1 MDWSDRIGRRIKL
14 RDLHIVLAVAEAGS
28 MAKAS
33 QRLAISHPVVSK
45 TISDLEHTLA
55 VKLFDR
61 TSQGVELTAYGQ
73 ALLKCGVN
81 VFDEMRQGLKQI
93 EFLTDPTSGEL
104 AIGCPEIM
112 NAGIMSAISERLLQQ
127 HPRVQL
133 RVLHADTA
141 LMQFN
146 PLRERKVE
154 LMIGRLPDPFVEDDL
169 VSDPLLEEPFM
180 ALAGVNS
187 QWARRRRVELAEL
200 MEESWVL
207 PPPDSTP
214 GVVLAGLFSAS
225 GLKLPRPAVATL
237 SIQLTTTLIA
247 TGKFVG
253 ILPNSVARFSA
264 RRVGLKILPAKIPAT
279 HYSIAII
286 TVKNRTP
293 GPLAKL
299 FIEHARAVAKSLSTS
314 TAAPQRRRNAV
325 A

>member
-14 RDLHIVLAVAEAGS
+14 RDLHVVLAVAESGS

-33 QRLAISHPVVSK
+33 QKLAISHPVVSK
-45 TISDLEHTLA
+45 TISDLEHTLG

-61 TSQGVELTAYGQ
+61 TSQGVEVTSYGA

-104 AIGCPEIM
+104 AVGCPEIM
-112 NAGIMSAISERLLQQ
+112 NAGIMPAISERLLQQ
-127 HPRVQL
+127 HPGVQL
-133 RVLHADTA
+133 RVIHADVA
-141 LMQFN
+141 LLQFN

-154 LMIGRLPDPFVEDDL
+154 LLVGRLPDPFIEDDL
-169 VSDPLLEEPFM
+169 AVEPLLQEPFV
-180 ALAGVNS
+180 AVASVNS
-187 QWARRRRVELAEL
+187 QWARRRRVELADL

-207 PPPDSTP
+207 PPHDSAP
-214 GVVLAGLFSAS
+214 GGIISEIFAAS
-225 GLKLPRPAVATL
+225 GLKSPRPGIATL
-237 SIQLTTTLIA
+237 SIQLTTALIA

-253 ILPNSVARFSA
+253 ILPNSVAQFSC
-264 RRVGLKILPAKIPAT
+264 RRVGLKILPAGIPTT
-279 HYSIAII
+279 HYAIAIL

-299 FIEHARAVAKSLSTS
+299 FIEHARAVAKSLST
-314 TAAPQRRRNAV
+314 
-325 A
+325 

>member
-14 RDLHIVLAVAEAGS
+14 RDLHVMLAVAESGS

-33 QRLAISHPVVSK
+33 QKLAISHPVVSK
-45 TISDLEHTLA
+45 TISDLEQTLG

-61 TSQGVELTAYGQ
+61 TSQGVEVTNCGA

-104 AIGCPEIM
+104 AVGCSEIM
-112 NAGIMSAISERLLQQ
+112 NAGIMPAICERLLQQ
-127 HPRVQL
+127 HPGVQL
-133 RVLHADTA
+133 QVIHADVA
-141 LMQFN
+141 LLQFN

-154 LMIGRLPDPFVEDDL
+154 LLVGRLPDPFVEDDL
-169 VSDPLLEEPFM
+169 AVELLLQEPFV
-180 ALAGVNS
+180 AVAGVNS
-187 QWARRRRVELAEL
+187 PWARRRRVELADL

-207 PPPDSTP
+207 PPLDSTP
-214 GVVLAGLFSAS
+214 GRIISGIFVAS
-225 GLKLPRPAVATL
+225 GLRSPRPEIATL

-247 TGKFVG
+247 TSKFVG
-253 ILPNSVARFSA
+253 VLPNSVAQFSS

-279 HYSIAII
+279 LDAIAIL

-299 FIEHARAVAKSLSTS
+299 FIEHARAVAKSLST
-314 TAAPQRRRNAV
+314 
-325 A
+325 

>member
-1 MDWSDRIGRRIKL
+1 MEWSDRIGRRIKL

-28 MAKAS
+28 MAKAA

-45 TISDLEHTLA
+45 TISDLEQTLK

-61 TSQGVELTAYGQ
+61 TAQGVEVTNYGQ

-93 EFLTDPTSGEL
+93 EFLTDPASGEL
-104 AIGCPEIM
+104 AVGCPEIM
-112 NAGIMSAISERLLQQ
+112 NAGIVPAISERFLQQ

-133 RVLHADTA
+133 RVVHADVA
-141 LMQFN
+141 LAQYD

-154 LMIGRLPDPFVEDDL
+154 LLIGRPPEPFIEEGLVSEPLIQEPFVAVAGVGSRWESRRRLQLADL
-169 VSDPLLEEPFM
+169 IEEP
-180 ALAGVNS
+180 
-187 QWARRRRVELAEL
+187 
-200 MEESWVL
+200 WVL
-207 PPPDSTP
+207 PPSDSTP
-214 GVVLAGLFSAS
+214 GTIIAGIFKSE
-225 GLKLPRPAVATL
+225 GLQQPRARVATL
-237 SIQLTTTLIA
+237 SVQLTTTLIG

-253 ILPNSVARFSA
+253 LLPNSVARFGA

-299 FIEHARAVAKSLSTS
+299 FVEHARAVAKSLS
-314 TAAPQRRRNAV
+314 P
-325 A
+325 

>member
-1 MDWSDRIGRRIKL
+1 MDWSDRIGRRIRL

-45 TISDLEHTLA
+45 TITDLEHTLA

-61 TSQGVELTAYGQ
+61 TSQGVELTSYGQ

-112 NAGIMSAISERLLQQ
+112 NAGMVPAISERLLQQ

-141 LMQFN
+141 LMQFG
-146 PLRERKVE
+146 PLRDRKVE
-154 LMIGRLPDPFVEDDL
+154 LMMGRLPGPFVEDDL
-169 VSDPLLEEPFM
+169 VSDSLLDEPFV
-180 ALAGVNS
+180 AVAGMNS
-187 QWARRRRVELAEL
+187 QWARRRRVELADL
-200 MEESWVL
+200 MGESWVL
-207 PPPDSTP
+207 PPSDSTP
-214 GVVLAGLFSAS
+214 GAVLAGIFEGS

-247 TGKFVG
+247 TGNFVG

-299 FIEHARAVAKSLSTS
+299 FIEQARAVAKSLST
-314 TAAPQRRRNAV
+314 TAAALSP
-325 A
+325 

>member
-14 RDLHIVLAVAEAGS
+14 RDLHVVLAVAEFGS

-33 QRLAISHPVVSK
+33 QKLAISHPVVSK
-45 TISDLEHTLA
+45 TISDLEHTLG

-61 TSQGVELTAYGQ
+61 SSQGVEITSYGM

-104 AIGCPEIM
+104 AVGCPEIM
-112 NAGIMSAISERLLQQ
+112 NASIMPAISERLLKQ

-133 RVLHADTA
+133 RVIHADVA
-141 LMQFN
+141 LSQFS

-154 LMIGRLPDPFVEDDL
+154 LLVGRLMDPFVEDDL
-169 VSDPLLEEPFM
+169 VFEPLIQEPFV
-180 ALAGVNS
+180 AVAGVNS
-187 QWARRRRVELAEL
+187 QWARRRRVELADL

-207 PPPDSTP
+207 PPQDSTP
-214 GVVLAGLFSAS
+214 GEIISGIFAAS
-225 GLKLPRPAVATL
+225 GLKSPRPGIATL

-253 ILPNSVARFSA
+253 ILPNSVARFSS
-264 RRVGLKILPAKIPAT
+264 RRVGLKIVAARIPTT
-279 HYSIAII
+279 HYAIAIL
-286 TVKNRTP
+286 TLKNRTP

-299 FIEHARAVAKSLSTS
+299 FIEHARAVAKSLST
-314 TAAPQRRRNAV
+314 
-325 A
+325 